1 MTTLS
6 QDFPLT
12 QTAKEKLAALKLNL
26 RKGRKQRTRQLVR
39 RRSDQLKGLLNCN
52 VCDYKTSNINYI
64 SVHKLQ
70 AHSGIKQKCT
80 ECTYS
85 HYFSTKVITHFKQVH
100 LKIPKKSN
108 LYTRFCDECMFQTKR
123 SELLKHHKESV
134 HEGIIYS
141 CNDCNFQTN
150 RKGYLD
156 QHNIAKHLGIILSC
170 DEEQCIFKTTSKRSL
185 TNHKARKHGGI
196 LRFRCDFMNCLFGT
210 NTNRDYMRHRN
221 IHSKHRETKYRHFAC
236 TKTHTGEKPFGC
248 SFCSMYFTC
257 CNSLKRHKIVHT
269 GERPFKCSQ
278 CNKTFS
284 RSEHLKKHKSCQ
296 KTKKIS
302 NVKQIITP
310 ITIKTTRNAKM
321 KSTKTLTV
329 YRCPFYLCQF
339 VISKQKFKETTEAV
353 SHLMK
358 KHAIDQN
365 NFANA
370 PKDKFKFSRV
380 NINNS
385 NKL

>member
-1 MTTLS
+1 MKNSAYL
-6 QDFPLT
+6 
-12 QTAKEKLAALKLNL
+12 
-26 RKGRKQRTRQLVR
+26 R
-39 RRSDQLKGLLNCN
+39 RRPKVVLQTIRPVNMRESFVLDVTLWTVCLERIKIEITWDIEIFIQSIERQNIDPLHVLKP
-52 VCDYKTSNINYI
+52 
-64 SVHKLQ
+64 
-70 AHSGIKQKCT
+70 T
-80 ECTYS
+80 EE
-85 HYFSTKVITHFKQVH
+85 K
-100 LKIPKKSN
+100 
-108 LYTRFCDECMFQTKR
+108 
-123 SELLKHHKESV
+123 
-134 HEGIIYS
+134 
-141 CNDCNFQTN
+141 
-150 RKGYLD
+150 
-156 QHNIAKHLGIILSC
+156 
-170 DEEQCIFKTTSKRSL
+170 
-185 TNHKARKHGGI
+185 
-196 LRFRCDFMNCLFGT
+196 
-210 NTNRDYMRHRN
+210 
-221 IHSKHRETKYRHFAC
+221 
-236 TKTHTGEKPFGC
+236 KPFGC

-257 CNSLKRHKIVHT
+257 CSSLKRHEIVHT

-278 CNKTFS
+278 CNKTFP

-370 PKDKFKFSRV
+370 PKDKLKFFRV